1 MCISLLAV
9 ADEMRGVQVQRKGL
23 GRHLMRTVEMIA
35 RKQGMMH
42 LMIPVV
48 VKDEGAKNWV
58 LDGLNGFKLDDLSGV
73 ASYDGQDPAALL
85 YEDATFN
92 VYSKELGAVTPGV
105 EDAAST
111 AASTP
116 AKKGVATPSDG
127 ELSAASTPEKDEAVS
142 AGSGLG
148 SSMAFDPTFGAAG
161 SASKGAETAA
171 DALLVELKSRG
182 VIPESMG
189 SEAKVLLQGLM
200 MQYQEAHGRAPN
212 GDDIAKWLGKIAEH
226 AADDAA
232 AQGEEEDE
240 SEDEDNSDD
249 DEGESDEDDAG
260 SGGK

>member
-1 MCISLLAV
+1 
-9 ADEMRGVQVQRKGL
+9 MRGVQVQRKGL

-42 LMIPVV
+42 LMIPLV

-92 VYSKELGAVTPGV
+92 VYSKELGAVTTGV
-105 EDAAST
+105 ESST
-111 AASTP
+111 STP

-127 ELSAASTPEKDEAVS
+127 ELSAASTPEKDEVAS
-142 AGSGLG
+142 GGFGLG
-148 SSMAFDPTFGAAG
+148 SSTAAAAPPVAFDPTFGAAG
-161 SASKGAETAA
+161 STSKGAETAA

-189 SEAKVLLQGLM
+189 SEAKVLLNGLM

-212 GDDIAKWLGKIAEH
+212 GDDIAKWLVKIAEH
-226 AADDAA
+226 AAEDAA